1 MKFKKNYPKVSVLEH
16 GGEYIS
22 PDFAPICPECGSEN
36 CRLALNFGRETKGSW
51 GHTGVIYST
60 RIYYKEYTCRGCSC
74 RFRVDEGRKI
84 EVDWWAI
91 IAILVSVLGVASLII
106 LGIYAA
112 LNGG

>member
-36 CRLALNFGRETKGSW
+36 CRLSLNFGRKTQGSW
-51 GHTGVIYST
+51 GYSGAIYDV
-60 RIYYKEYTCRGCSC
+60 REYFKEYTCRDCGC

-84 EVDWWAI
+84 EIDWWAI
-91 IAILVSVLGVASLII
+91 LVILLCVLVVAGLVAVAVI
-106 LGIYAA
+106 GCE
-112 LNGG
+112 